1 MAARAG
7 TATVMEAVET
17 AEDAE
22 VLRLLGTE
30 RALVVHGAGL
40 DELPLDGTGVLY
52 DVTPGGVTR
61 HEVVAAELGLTPAP
75 ISALVGGL
83 PADNAAVIVSIF
95 GGASGPGRD
104 VVLLNASAAFMAA
117 GRAAS
122 LRDGIAMAAE
132 AIDGGAA
139 TRLLGRLR
147 AAKSANDAARAAV
160 EAAAAAQGLEATR
173 A

>member
-1 MAARAG
+1 
-7 TATVMEAVET
+7 
-17 AEDAE
+17 
-22 VLRLLGTE
+22 
-30 RALVVHGAGL
+30 
-40 DELPLDGTGVLY
+40 
-52 DVTPGGVTR
+52 
-61 HEVVAAELGLTPAP
+61 
-75 ISALVGGL
+75 
-83 PADNAAVIVSIF
+83 
-95 GGASGPGRD
+95 
-104 VVLLNASAAFMAA
+104 MAA